1 MTRLDRAALAA
12 TLMLTLVPAIATA
25 EPARVAHTARIVVR
39 DLDLATAAGQQHFR
53 QRAQRA
59 AAMACGTAA
68 DIRDR
73 LDVLRCQ
80 AEMRSEAQ
88 ARLAA
93 LSHARETEL
102 AAVAPR

>member
-12 TLMLTLVPAIATA
+12 TLMLTLTPATVTA
-25 EPARVAHTARIVVR
+25 DPDRVARAARIVVR
-39 DLDLATAAGQQHFR
+39 DLDLATSAGQQHFR
-53 QRAQRA
+53 QRARRA

-68 DIRDR
+68 NIRDR

-80 AEMRSEAQ
+80 AEMRKEAQ
-88 ARLAA
+88 VRLAA
-93 LSHARETEL
+93 LSHARETEM

>member
-12 TLMLTLVPAIATA
+12 TLMLTLTPATVTA
-25 EPARVAHTARIVVR
+25 EPDRVARIARNVVR
-39 DLDLATAAGQQHFR
+39 DLDLAAAAGQQHFR
-53 QRAQRA
+53 QRARRA

-68 DIRDR
+68 NIRDR

-80 AEMRSEAQ
+80 AEMRREAQ
-88 ARLAA
+88 VRLAA
-93 LSHARETEL
+93 LSHARETKM